1 MLLEDLALFLTK
13 EASVKTACRLLNGK
27 NKIKKKIFFFFG
39 KKMEENLKAGME
51 LFGPR
56 KFFDFR
62 FYCGIMAQVLS
73 ITINSFLLAILSLGK
88 KRKRLSKQ

>member
-1 MLLEDLALFLTK
+1 
-13 EASVKTACRLLNGK
+13 
-27 NKIKKKIFFFFG
+27 
-39 KKMEENLKAGME
+39 MEENLKAGME